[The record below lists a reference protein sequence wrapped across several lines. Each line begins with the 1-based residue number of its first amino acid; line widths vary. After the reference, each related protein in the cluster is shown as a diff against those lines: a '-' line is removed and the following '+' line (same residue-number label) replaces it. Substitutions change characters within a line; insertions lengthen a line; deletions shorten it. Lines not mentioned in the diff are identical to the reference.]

1 MTRRGLSKK
10 LSLKVKTDK
19 EKTILKNRRKGSRR
33 REQQVLI
40 KWRVC
45 HGHKLGECEGQRGGW
60 QSWSRGNFAKI
71 TCSYEI
77 LHRV

>member
-1 MTRRGLSKK
+1 MIRRGLSKK

-40 KWRVC
+40 K
-45 HGHKLGECEGQRGGW
+45 
-60 QSWSRGNFAKI
+60 
-71 TCSYEI
+71 
-77 LHRV
+77 